1 MDLFFVGK
9 LKKKFMKPSEIKPEE
24 EKEYYC
30 VDEIPKNGIA
40 AFDGGYFLS
49 QEAFCSIISQQ
60 FDEIDKLKREL
71 LTKEIEYDRLKL
83 KYELLLK
90 SN

>member
-30 VDEIPKNGIA
+30 VGEVPKNGIA
-40 AFDGGYFLS
+40 TYDQGYFLPL
-49 QEAFCSIISQQ
+49 ETFHSIISQQ
-60 FDEIDKLKREL
+60 SDEETIPARRVLAGG
-71 LTKEIEYDRLKL
+71 
-83 KYELLLK
+83 
-90 SN
+90 NGGW